1 MTHTPHDIAQDFPD
15 QAVAIADLKA
25 TDAHFANLLEAY
37 HVANRAVHRAET
49 RVEPMS
55 DQAEADLRRER
66 AKLKD
71 QIARAL
77 APTAG

>member
-15 QAVAIADLKA
+15 QAAAIADLKA

-37 HVANRAVHRAET
+37 HVVKRGVHRAET

>member
-1 MTHTPHDIAQDFPD
+1 MSHTPHDIADDFPG
-15 QAVAIADLKA
+15 QSETIARLKA
-25 TDAHFANLLEAY
+25 ADAHFARLLEAY

-55 DQAEADLRRER
+55 EQAEADLRRER
-66 AKLKD
+66 ARLKD

-77 APTAG
+77 VMTA

>member
-1 MTHTPHDIAQDFPD
+1 MTHTPHDISADFPG
-15 QAVAIADLKA
+15 QAEVISQLKA
-25 TDAHFANLLEAY
+25 TDAHFSHLLDAY
-37 HVANRAVHRAET
+37 HVANRVVHRAET

-55 DQAEADLRRER
+55 DQAETDLRRER

-77 APTAG
+77 AQTAG